1 MEGVPRRE
9 IKLLPHNPAWD
20 AEFLQTKAQLTDCL
34 QDNIID
40 IQHVGSTAIP
50 AICAKPILDVA
61 VKLESIHDMDIDAL
75 VSHGYDYRGAQGGND
90 HYHLFVLRNEHGLSL
105 RHIHCYD
112 KNEKEFDLL
121 VGFRD
126 YLNLHFDEAKK
137 YEALKQ
143 KLSEKYADNR
153 PAYTKGKEDFIR
165 SVYAKLSASDCIGK

>member
-9 IKLLPHNPAWD
+9 VKLLPHNPAWD

-90 HYHLFVLRNEHGLSL
+90 HYHLLCCEMNTDCPCGISIAMTKTKKSL
-105 RHIHCYD
+105 ICW
-112 KNEKEFDLL
+112 
-121 VGFRD
+121 
-126 YLNLHFDEAKK
+126 
-137 YEALKQ
+137 
-143 KLSEKYADNR
+143 
-153 PAYTKGKEDFIR
+153 
-165 SVYAKLSASDCIGK
+165 SAFGII